1 MEIVV
6 WGGGY
11 YLDNNR
17 KEPRRLKKIVVSLIS
32 IVTLI
37 TVVSFSYAW
46 WTTTTKQN
54 EMNILG
60 TSCLKIEM
68 DELSE
73 AISLKKAYP
82 LTDKEGEKLE
92 PFHFRIRNICNTG
105 VDYKVNI
112 EVLQID
118 GKRIES
124 KNIAVK
130 IDKKVKKKLTEE
142 YSTSK
147 IETEDYE
154 AIEAYNIYKGTLT
167 AYANVEHEVRLWMD
181 ESADNDSQNGK
192 FEAKVVITGDQN
204 EIAQDGDIQLAMLVD
219 GKMQEEMPNKE
230 EENYA
235 VEVKCD
241 KGSGKWNQETWG
253 VEITGIEKNQVSC
266 NIEFTT
272 LEKDTTIDFDY
283 TGKEEAISLPK
294 GNYKLE
300 VWGAQGG
307 AESEEAKNIGG
318 LGGYSVGEYTIS
330 SSDTLFVNVGG
341 QGSNIRNN
349 NEYFGGY
356 NGGGTGNTVS
366 QIGFGGGGATHIA
379 KVSGLLST
387 LESQK
392 EQVLIVAGGGG
403 GNGGTYSYGND
414 IYGGSGGGFKGKDGY
429 NNIVNT
435 HPNNSSTNYTGIGGS
450 QNEGGYEIHK
460 KSENAKGKFG
470 QGGNYYY
477 IEGDRCGIDSSI
489 GGCGGAGGGGGYFGG
504 GGSSRGH
511 AGGGGG
517 SGYIGNPLLT
527 NKAMYCYQCTT
538 SDADETKTYTTDSV
552 SSEAISQNAKQGDGY
567 ARITYL
573 GNN

>member
-1 MEIVV
+1 M
-6 WGGGY
+6 
-11 YLDNNR
+11 
-17 KEPRRLKKIVVSLIS
+17 
-32 IVTLI
+32 
-37 TVVSFSYAW
+37 SFSYAW
-46 WTTTTKQN
+46 WTTTTKQT

-68 DELSE
+68 DELSS

-92 PFHFRIRNICNTG
+92 PFRFRIRNICNTG

-112 EVLQID
+112 EVLKIE

-124 KNIAVK
+124 KNIATK
-130 IDKKVKKKLTEE
+130 IDKKAKRTLIEE
-142 YSTSK
+142 YSTPK
-147 IETEDYE
+147 IETTAYE

-167 AYANVEHEVRLWMD
+167 AYASVEHEVRLWMD
-181 ESADNDSQNGK
+181 ESADNDSQNGT

-230 EENYA
+230 EESYA

-272 LEKDTTIDFDY
+272 LEQNKAIDFEY

-307 AESEEAKNIGG
+307 VGGSAVEEKEKHGG
-318 LGGYSVGEYTIS
+318 LGGYSVGTYSIEEASI
-330 SSDTLFVNVGG
+330 LFVNVGG
-341 QGSNIRNN
+341 QGVSGNYQQDFI
-349 NEYFGGY
+349 YKGGY
-356 NGGGTGNTVS
+356 NGGGDGGAGS
-366 QIGFGGGGATHIA
+366 AGREQYAFGGGGATHIA
-379 KVSGLLST
+379 LVSGLLST
-387 LESQK
+387 LESN
-392 EQVLIVAGGGG
+392 EQSILIVAGGGG
-403 GNGGTYSYGND
+403 GNGSSGLGNSGK
-414 IYGGSGGGFKGKDGY
+414 YPLGGSGGGYKGADGLNTTNNSAGISTVYIGTGATQEGGGY
-429 NNIVNT
+429 NNEKKT
-435 HPNNSSTNYTGIGGS
+435 EGKGS
-450 QNEGGYEIHK
+450 
-460 KSENAKGKFG
+460 FG
-470 QGGNYYY
+470 LGGNFY
-477 IEGDRCGIDSSI
+477 DSYAK
-489 GGCGGAGGGGGYFGG
+489 GAGGGGGYFGG

-511 AGGGGG
+511 AGAGGG
-517 SGYIGNPLLT
+517 SGYIGNNLLT
-527 NKAMYCYQCTT
+527 NKEMYCYKCEKNEDVNTKTT
-538 SDADETKTYTTDSV
+538 SVET
-552 SSEAISQNAKQGDGY
+552 SSEEAQSNTPKLGNGY

-573 GNN
+573 DNN